1 MVLLN
6 NLLALFYQGQCYT
19 IAKEEVYLSEYGIGY
34 IDLSITFGI
43 TTVLFTTICGFARH
57 LVKYKGQKLS
67 IVITTHLHGKIWKKA
82 INCLGKYVY
91 FQKQHITFVII
102 LKTFLHDLFAF

>member
-6 NLLALFYQGQCYT
+6 NLLAFSYQGQCYP
-19 IAKEEVYLSEYGIGY
+19 IAKEDVYLSEYGIGY

-57 LVKYKGQKLS
+57 LVKY
-67 IVITTHLHGKIWKKA
+67 
-82 INCLGKYVY
+82 
-91 FQKQHITFVII
+91 
-102 LKTFLHDLFAF
+102 